1 MSYTIGLAQSG
12 YPADGDVLAQAR
24 AYAQRAVDAGC
35 QLLVF
40 PENFMWPHKLS
51 LDELIALAEPI
62 DGPFVEGVAAIM
74 AEYGLWSV
82 FTMNEQNPENA
93 LPFNTAVVVGDDG
106 QVRASYRKCH
116 LYDALGVRESD
127 RLTAGSQLPNPVVT
141 PFCTIGLQICYD
153 LRFPEP
159 ARIAAQA
166 GCDLLV
172 YPAAWHVGRCKP
184 EQWETLLRARAVE
197 NELFVAGAC
206 RSGKGFVGHS
216 LVADPMGR
224 VLAQGEGGTKPEGVE
239 SLVVCEVNPE
249 IMANTRENMP
259 ILEHRR
265 PELYAPLLNTST
277 NQRTTR
283 AVNPQMTGS
292 VPS

>member
-24 AYAQRAVDAGC
+24 AYAQRAVAAGC

-40 PENFMWPHKLS
+40 PENFMWPKKLS
-51 LDELIALAEPI
+51 LEELVALAEPV
-62 DGPFVEGVAAIM
+62 DGPFVDGM
-74 AEYGLWSV
+74 ARIAREFGLWVV
-82 FTMNEQNPENA
+82 FTMNERNSGGD
-93 LPFNTAVVVGDDG
+93 LPFNTAVVADGDG
-106 QVRASYRKCH
+106 MIRGSYRKCH

-127 RLTAGSQLPNPVVT
+127 RLASGGQLPEPVQT

-159 ARIAAQA
+159 ARAAALA

-197 NELFVAGAC
+197 NELFVAGVC
-206 RSGKGFVGHS
+206 RSGRGFVGRS

-224 VLAQGEGGTKPEGVE
+224 VLAQGAGGTAEDGLE

-249 IMANTRENMP
+249 ILASTRENMP

-265 PELYAPLLNTST
+265 PELYGPL
-277 NQRTTR
+277 
-283 AVNPQMTGS
+283 VG
-292 VPS
+292 